1 MVDFCSFA
9 ERLGKVH
16 MMPTQSAHS
25 GTLCVSAR
33 IASVASGKA
42 WFVPWRCNKSNE
54 REKSI
59 QPAPSAWSPWRPSGE
74 SRVHTH
80 GADAGMMVVL
90 SHGPIKARNGLWR
103 LAF

>member
-1 MVDFCSFA
+1 MSA
-9 ERLGKVH
+9 E
-16 MMPTQSAHS
+16 
-25 GTLCVSAR
+25 

-42 WFVPWRCNKSNE
+42 WFTQWRSQKSNE

-80 GADAGMMVVL
+80 GADAGMMAAL
-90 SHGPIKARNGLWR
+90 SHGPIKAWNGLWR
-103 LAF
+103 LAFL